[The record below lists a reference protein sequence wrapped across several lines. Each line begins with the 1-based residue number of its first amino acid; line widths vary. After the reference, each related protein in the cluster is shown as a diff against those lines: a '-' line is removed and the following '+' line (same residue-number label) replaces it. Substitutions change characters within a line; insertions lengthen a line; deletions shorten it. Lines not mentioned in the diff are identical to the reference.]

1 MHVHVLYMCVLYI
14 LLRSLN
20 LNPVFKWSDVISD
33 EAKSFVEV
41 EVEFGFVPT
50 SSSVAMPLR
59 QTFVRKWRHVTTHL
73 VEEQVLAVG

>member
-1 MHVHVLYMCVLYI
+1 MRVLYI
-14 LLRSLN
+14 HVLLRSLN
-20 LNPVFKWSDVISD
+20 LNSAFGSDVISD

-41 EVEFGFVPT
+41 EIEVGFVRT

-73 VEEQVLAVG
+73 VQEQVLAVG

>member
-1 MHVHVLYMCVLYI
+1 MYVLYMCVLYI

-33 EAKSFVEV
+33 EAKGFVEV
-41 EVEFGFVPT
+41 EVEVGFVRT